1 MKKFM
6 LIALAL
12 VMVLAL
18 CACGDDPATTDPT
31 GTTGGQSV
39 SNEPKGYTFTYNG
52 VKVGVDVVA
61 GEALAKLPEADE
73 KFTSASCAFGGNDTV
88 YYYGSSVQ
96 ISTNDE
102 LGYERI
108 FSIYL
113 ADDLVSTEEGV
124 CIDNTVEQVKTAY
137 GEPGAKSTDNSMVY
151 EKDGMTLTFIINNGK
166 VSSIRY
172 DA

>member
-12 VMVLAL
+12 VMVFAL
-18 CACGDDPATTDPT
+18 CACGDDPVNTDPT
-31 GTTGGQSV
+31 GTTGGNQV
-39 SNEPKGYTFTYNG
+39 SNEPKGYTFTHNN
-52 VKVGVDVVA
+52 VKIGVDVAAADVIA
-61 GEALAKLPEADE
+61 KLGEADD

-124 CIDNTVEQVKTAY
+124 CIGDSADQVKSAY
-137 GEPGAKSTDNSMVY
+137 GEPGDKSNDNSLVY
-151 EKDGMTLTFIINNGK
+151 EKDGMTLTFILNDGM

>member
-18 CACGDDPATTDPT
+18 CACGDDPKTTDPT
-31 GTTGGQSV
+31 GTTGNQSV
-39 SNEPKGYTFTYNG
+39 SNEPKGYTFTHNG
-52 VKVGVDVVA
+52 VKFGVDIVA
-61 GEALAKLPEADE
+61 ADVLTKLGEADD

-124 CIDNTVEQVKTAY
+124 CIGDSTDKVKSAY
-137 GEPGAKSTDNSMVY
+137 GEPGDKSNDSSMVY
-151 EKDGMTLTFIINNGK
+151 EKDGMTLTFIINEGS